1 MVLKLSRD
9 RFYDFLVIFDEQTW
23 QKYWRFSLKLLPA
36 FAQILSLVHWFL
48 SKTPIYSPKIGKN
61 SRKLQSKHRPQEN
74 SRQLN
79 LLLRLYSPLGQHSQS
94 RNFVM
99 LLPTYDKTFDIF

>member
-61 SRKLQSKHRPQEN
+61 SRKLQSKH
-74 SRQLN
+74 
-79 LLLRLYSPLGQHSQS
+79 LRLYSPLGQHSQS